1 MSQLQSGNRYLW
13 LMAGVVLGMAA
24 TWFFPQEPLHA
35 SSSDR
40 DEKFAMLTVPVKDV
54 QFAGVRDH
62 LEGVF
67 VLDFLTGQ
75 LKGAVLTK
83 TGKFTHFYQR
93 NIGADFQID
102 PSATPHYAIVQG
114 NAQLPSQGRFT
125 MATGVIYVAELTTG
139 RVKAYGFPFNETNR
153 AGVGPIQLGQLHEFQ
168 FREAVG
174 GN

>member
-13 LMAGVVLGMAA
+13 LMAGAVLGLAA
-24 TWFFPQEPLHA
+24 SWFFPQEPLHA

-40 DEKFAMLTVPVKDV
+40 DEKFAMLTVPVKDL
-54 QFAGVRDH
+54 QFGGVRDH

-83 TGKFTHFYQR
+83 TGRFTHFYVR
-93 NIGADFQID
+93 NIAADFQVNPD
-102 PSATPHYAIVQG
+102 ATPHYAIVTG
-114 NAQLPSQGRFT
+114 NAQLPSQGRST
-125 MATGVIYVAELTTG
+125 WATGVIYVAELTTG
-139 RVKAYGFPFNETNR
+139 RVAAYGFPFNEANR
-153 AGVGPIQLGQLHEFQ
+153 AVPAVALAPLDRFQ
-168 FREAVG
+168 FREAL